1 MTPPNEL
8 PRWRALE
15 IGPGGVPA
23 DQVRVVRPEAAAGQ
37 PIPVARREADVPGQP
52 TRDARREADVPA
64 QAVNSGPSAVFG
76 SFDADERRPSR
87 RAGFG
92 WLALAVVV
100 AVLVAVS
107 LWSSNSGQSSSSGDL
122 QPGDCLSSAGGQSV
136 IPIDCSAAD
145 AEFEVTA
152 RYPDSTNSARCS
164 AVSSDVVL
172 VTKDRAV
179 LCLNYRAA
187 VGECLYAGSA
197 TEVGKTACRTPGT
210 SRTPT
215 GLFRVL
221 AVLSG
226 TLDAGKCPTG
236 TLDSLVHISSNEVVC
251 LGMP

>member
-1 MTPPNEL
+1 MTAPTNQR
-8 PRWRALE
+8 RWRALE

-23 DQVRVVRPEAAAGQ
+23 DQVRVVGAASPEGLPIAGARGAATTPEQ
-37 PIPVARREADVPGQP
+37 VAS
-52 TRDARREADVPA
+52 T
-64 QAVNSGPSAVFG
+64 GPSAVFG
-76 SFDADERRPSR
+76 SFDADLPRPSR

-92 WLALAVVV
+92 WIALAVVV
-100 AVLVAVS
+100 AILVAVS
-107 LWSSNSGQSSSSGDL
+107 LWSSNSDSTSSSGDL

-172 VTKDRAV
+172 VTRDDAV
-179 LCLNYRAA
+179 LCLDYRAT
-187 VGECLYAGSA
+187 VGDCLYAGSA
-197 TEVGKTACRTPGT
+197 TEVGKTACRTPG
-210 SRTPT
+210 SSSTPT

-221 AVLSG
+221 AVLTG

-236 TLDSLVHISSNEVVC
+236 TLESLVHVASNEVVC
-251 LGMP
+251 LGLP

>member
-1 MTPPNEL
+1 MTAANDP

-23 DQVRVVRPEAAAGQ
+23 DQVRVVPAAASAPSVVG
-37 PIPVARREADVPGQP
+37 ARGETAVREPGAG
-52 TRDARREADVPA
+52 T
-64 QAVNSGPSAVFG
+64 GPSAVFG
-76 SFDADERRPSR
+76 SFDVEAPRPSR

-92 WLALAVVV
+92 GV
-100 AVLVAVS
+100 A
-107 LWSSNSGQSSSSGDL
+107 LWSSNSDSTSSSGDL

-152 RYPDSTNSARCS
+152 RYPDSTNSTRCS

-172 VTKDRAV
+172 VTKDDAV

-197 TEVGKTACRTPGT
+197 TEVGKTACRTPG
-210 SRTPT
+210 SSSTPT
-215 GLFRVL
+215 GLFRVI

-226 TLDAGKCPTG
+226 TLDAGNCPAG
-236 TLDSLVHISSNEVVC
+236 TLESLVHVASNEVVC
-251 LGMP
+251 LGLP

>member
-1 MTPPNEL
+1 MTASNDP

-23 DQVRVVRPEAAAGQ
+23 DQVRVVRTAAAAASV
-37 PIPVARREADVPGQP
+37 PPPVMGALGEPAVRERGAG
-52 TRDARREADVPA
+52 T
-64 QAVNSGPSAVFG
+64 GPSAVFG
-76 SFDADERRPSR
+76 SFDVEAPRPSR
-87 RAGFG
+87 RVGFG
-92 WLALAVVV
+92 WIALAVVV
-100 AVLVAVS
+100 AVLVAAS
-107 LWSSNSGQSSSSGDL
+107 LWLSNSDSTSSSGDL

-172 VTKDRAV
+172 VTRDDAV
-179 LCLNYRAA
+179 LCLDYRAT
-187 VGECLYAGSA
+187 VGDCLYAGSA
-197 TEVGKTACRTPGT
+197 TEVGKTACRTPG
-210 SRTPT
+210 SSSTPT

-221 AVLSG
+221 AVLTG

-236 TLDSLVHISSNEVVC
+236 TLESLVHVASNEVVC
-251 LGMP
+251 LGLP

>member
-1 MTPPNEL
+1 MTAPDEQ

-15 IGPGGVPA
+15 IGPGGLPA
-23 DQVRVVRPEAAAGQ
+23 DQVTALDPT
-37 PIPVARREADVPGQP
+37 PLPVAATAGTGGQ
-52 TRDARREADVPA
+52 
-64 QAVNSGPSAVFG
+64 GPSAVFG
-76 SFDADERRPSR
+76 SFETDERRPSR
-87 RAGFG
+87 RVGFG
-92 WLALAVVV
+92 WIALAVVV
-100 AVLVAVS
+100 AILVAVS
-107 LWSSNSGQSSSSGDL
+107 LWASNPDQVSSSGDL

-172 VTKDRAV
+172 VTKDDAV
-179 LCLNYRAA
+179 LCLNYRAS

-197 TEVGKTACRTPGT
+197 TEVGKAACRTPG
-210 SRTPT
+210 SSSTPT

-221 AVLSG
+221 AVLTG
-226 TLDAGKCPTG
+226 TLDARNCPTG
-236 TLDSLVHISSNEVVC
+236 TLESLVHISGNEEVC

>member
-1 MTPPNEL
+1 MTAPNDQ

-23 DQVRVVRPEAAAGQ
+23 DRVRVVRAAHPEGAPVTGSGGESATRGQ
-37 PIPVARREADVPGQP
+37 VASA
-52 TRDARREADVPA
+52 
-64 QAVNSGPSAVFG
+64 GPSAVFG
-76 SFDADERRPSR
+76 SFDADQPRPSR
-87 RAGFG
+87 RVAFG
-92 WLALAVVV
+92 WIALAVVV
-100 AVLVAVS
+100 AILVAVS
-107 LWSSNSGQSSSSGDL
+107 LWAGNSGESSSSGDL

-136 IPIDCSAAD
+136 IPIDCSATD
-145 AEFEVTA
+145 VEFEVTA
-152 RYPDSTNSARCS
+152 RYPDSTNAARCS

-172 VTKDRAV
+172 VTRDDAV

-197 TEVGKTACRTPGT
+197 TAVGKTACRTPGT
-210 SRTPT
+210 STTPN

-226 TLDAGKCPTG
+226 TLDAGRCPGG

>member
-1 MTPPNEL
+1 MTAPNDQ

-15 IGPGGVPA
+15 IGPGGLPA
-23 DQVRVVRPEAAAGQ
+23 DQVSALDTTPL
-37 PIPVARREADVPGQP
+37 PVAPAVDR
-52 TRDARREADVPA
+52 TSRDHAA
-64 QAVNSGPSAVFG
+64 NSGPSAVFG
-76 SFDADERRPSR
+76 SFDADQPRPSR

-92 WLALAVVV
+92 WIALAVVV
-100 AVLVAVS
+100 AILVAVS
-107 LWSSNSGQSSSSGDL
+107 LWSSNSDSTSSSGDL

>member
-1 MTPPNEL
+1 MTASDDQ

-23 DQVRVVRPEAAAGQ
+23 DQVHAVRPADNAVLPVTGSWGERAA
-37 PIPVARREADVPGQP
+37 
-52 TRDARREADVPA
+52 RDRVGAT
-64 QAVNSGPSAVFG
+64 GPSAVFG
-76 SFDADERRPSR
+76 SFDADLPRPSR

-92 WLALAVVV
+92 WIALAVVV
-100 AVLVAVS
+100 AILVAVA
-107 LWSSNSGQSSSSGDL
+107 LWSSNSDATSSSSDL

-136 IPIDCSAAD
+136 IPIDCSASA

-172 VTKDRAV
+172 VTRDDAV

-197 TEVGKTACRTPGT
+197 TEVGKTACRTPGS

-215 GLFRVL
+215 GLYRVL
-221 AVLSG
+221 AVLPD
-226 TLDAGKCPTG
+226 TVDAGNCPTG
-236 TLDSLVHISSNEVVC
+236 TLESLVHIAGNEVVC
-251 LGMP
+251 LGLP

>member
-1 MTPPNEL
+1 MTAANDP

-23 DQVRVVRPEAAAGQ
+23 DQVRVVPAAASAPSVVG
-37 PIPVARREADVPGQP
+37 ARGETAVREPGAG
-52 TRDARREADVPA
+52 T
-64 QAVNSGPSAVFG
+64 GPSAVFG
-76 SFDADERRPSR
+76 PFDVEAPRPSR

-92 WLALAVVV
+92 WIALAVVA
-100 AVLVAVS
+100 AVLVGVA
-107 LWSSNSGQSSSSGDL
+107 LWSSNSDSTSSSGDL
-122 QPGDCLSSAGGQSV
+122 QPGDCLSSAGGKSV

-172 VTKDRAV
+172 VTRDDAV
-179 LCLNYRAA
+179 LCLDYRAT

-197 TEVGKTACRTPGT
+197 TEVGKTACRTPG
-210 SRTPT
+210 SSSTPT
-215 GLFRVL
+215 GLFRVI

-226 TLDAGKCPTG
+226 TLDAGNCPAG
-236 TLDSLVHISSNEVVC
+236 TLESLVHVASNEVVC
-251 LGMP
+251 LGLP